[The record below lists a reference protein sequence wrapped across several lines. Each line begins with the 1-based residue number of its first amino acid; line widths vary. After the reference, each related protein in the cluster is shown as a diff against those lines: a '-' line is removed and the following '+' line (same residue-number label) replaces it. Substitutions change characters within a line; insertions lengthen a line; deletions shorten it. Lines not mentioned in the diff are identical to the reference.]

1 MRLPAPTPSTT
12 NRPDAAT
19 FDDPYVE
26 LAIQDSPSNPPA
38 AYLWKAPPDIMNA
51 PVRFRIGGNF
61 TYPPLTLGR
70 KEFEAV
76 DNVVFVAGGVGVNPI
91 MSMVSAMDLQ
101 GAGKLGGMPKKV
113 TILYSS
119 KKTIDGAGQAEE
131 VLFEHRL
138 RAIAKK
144 WVGKTKDADLQYRFF
159 ETGSKSNATSNQE
172 DTNTDNCQYLRRRMT
187 HQDLFDALGPEDKRA
202 NTLAYVCGLPDMTDG
217 FVDVLKTAPGMDERR
232 VLCEK
237 WW

>member
-1 MRLPAPTPSTT
+1 
-12 NRPDAAT
+12 
-19 FDDPYVE
+19 
-26 LAIQDSPSNPPA
+26 
-38 AYLWKAPPDIMNA
+38 MNA

-61 TYPPLTLGR
+61 TYPPLTLER

-91 MSMVSAMDLQ
+91 MSMVTAMDLQ
-101 GAGKLGGMPKKV
+101 GAGKLGGMPKRV

-119 KKTIDGAGQAEE
+119 KRTLDKTGKAEE

-138 RAIAKK
+138 KAIAKK
-144 WVGKTKDADLQYRFF
+144 WAGKTKEADLQYRFF
-159 ETGSKSNATSNQE
+159 ETSGEKSSETSEQE
-172 DTNTDNCQYLRRRMT
+172 NTSLDNFEYLTRRITR
-187 HQDLFDALGPEDKRA
+187 QDLLEALGPEGKRG

>member
-1 MRLPAPTPSTT
+1 
-12 NRPDAAT
+12 
-19 FDDPYVE
+19 
-26 LAIQDSPSNPPA
+26 
-38 AYLWKAPPDIMNA
+38 MNA

-61 TYPPLTLGR
+61 TYPPLTLER

-91 MSMVSAMDLQ
+91 MSMVTAMDLQ
-101 GAGKLGGMPKKV
+101 GAGKLGGMPKRV

-119 KKTIDGAGQAEE
+119 KRTLDKTGKAEE

-138 RAIAKK
+138 KAITKK
-144 WVGKTKDADLQYRFF
+144 WAGKTKEADLQYRFF
-159 ETGSKSNATSNQE
+159 ETSGEKSSETSEQE
-172 DTNTDNCQYLRRRMT
+172 NTSLDNFEYLTRRITR
-187 HQDLFDALGPEDKRA
+187 QDLLEALGPEGKRG